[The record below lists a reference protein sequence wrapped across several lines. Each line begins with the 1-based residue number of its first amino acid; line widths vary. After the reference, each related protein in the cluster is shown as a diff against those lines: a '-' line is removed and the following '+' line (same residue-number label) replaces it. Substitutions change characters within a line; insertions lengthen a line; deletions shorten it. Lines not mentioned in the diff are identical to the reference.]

1 VAFAEVSGHIAA
13 GDCERIR
20 DGLIAQPANFVSSA
34 AYCVVGGWLWQRS
47 RSDGRARWKI
57 LSALSVAAGLGS
69 MAYHGPGG
77 HAGKLFHDTS
87 AVVLVATAVAMA
99 LPREGTRPRG
109 EVLGLAC
116 ATTGISLH
124 WLSRTDRP
132 LCCPDCALQGHAVW
146 HVLSAVAVAAV
157 ASAHVRR

>member
-1 VAFAEVSGHIAA
+1 VSLADLSNHIA
-13 GDCERIR
+13 GSDCERIR

-34 AYCVVGGWLWQRS
+34 AYCAVGVWVWRRGRT
-47 RSDGRARWKI
+47 DGRARWKV
-57 LSALSVAAGLGS
+57 LGVLTFAAGLGS

-77 HAGKLFHDTS
+77 RAGKLVHDSSALALAAAAIAIALSRHTSRSSS
-87 AVVLVATAVAMA
+87 AVIAVVCGSA
-99 LPREGTRPRG
+99 
-109 EVLGLAC
+109 
-116 ATTGISLH
+116 GIAVH

-146 HVLSAVAVAAV
+146 HVLSALAVGAI